1 MQRELD
7 PLYIAAAICRDTYH
21 GELIIYA
28 TMPEPIDAEGAKD
41 RLHDDALVDDLEIMK
56 EPVVIRI
63 EWIDGQIVATVED

>member
-1 MQRELD
+1 MEPEFE
-7 PLYIAAAICRDTYH
+7 PLYIAAAICRDNYH
-21 GELIIYA
+21 GEHIIYA
-28 TMPEPIDAEGAKD
+28 TMPEPTDAEGAKD